1 MTPIPALL
9 RQRLDEALE
18 LAGLE
23 IPQGFRSSAS
33 AATDTRFGDYQSNS
47 AMVLAKEW
55 HRPPRD
61 VAAQLAKLFPADDLF
76 ETPEV
81 AGPGF
86 LNFRLCSEA
95 LAQGLAAMLEDPRLG
110 VDPVAPTRH
119 VVIDF
124 SSPNVAKPM
133 HVGHIRSTMLGD
145 CLARVA
151 RFLGHSVITDNHIGD
166 WGTQFGMIIY
176 GWKHHLHESE
186 LESGPIHALL
196 AVYREI
202 NGLAK
207 SDPAILDACRAELV
221 KLQQGDPENLAIW
234 KKTVDLSIE
243 GLDRIYG
250 KLDIHF
256 DHYLGESFYND
267 RLAPLAQELRDRGI
281 AEESAGALC
290 VFFPEVEA
298 LRDKPA
304 IIQKSDGAFNY
315 TTSDLAA
322 IDHRLSAFRADEI
335 WYVVGAPQQL
345 HFQQLFAIAQ
355 RRGISA
361 RLVHVA
367 HGSIL
372 GADRKLMKTR
382 SGDNVQLD
390 DLLTEAVERARAV
403 IEEKNPGLDAEERE
417 ETARIIGYGAIK
429 YAELSQ
435 NRNTDYIFSWEKLL
449 SFHGNTAPYLQ
460 NAYVRTRSIFRKL
473 ANPEKESLEPALLE
487 TPEERALALRLLQFN
502 EAVPAILDDFR
513 PNILAS
519 YLYEL
524 AQCFHTFYEACPVL
538 TSAGST
544 RAARLALCELTSRV
558 LRQGLDLLGIRV
570 PERM

>member
-1 MTPIPALL
+1 MTTIPTLL
-9 RQRLDEALE
+9 RQRLDQALE

-23 IPQGFRSSAS
+23 FPSGFRTNAS
-33 AATDTRFGDYQSNS
+33 PAADARFGDYQSNS
-47 AMVLAKEW
+47 AMVLAKAL
-55 HRPPRD
+55 HRPPRE
-61 VAAQLAKLFPADDLF
+61 VAAQLAQLFPAGDLF

-86 LNFRLCSEA
+86 LNLRLRSEA
-95 LAQGLAAMLEDPRLG
+95 LSQGLAIMLEDPRLG
-110 VDPVAPTRH
+110 VDPVAPPLRI
-119 VVIDF
+119 VIDF

-133 HVGHIRSTMLGD
+133 HVGHIRSTMIGD

-151 RFLGHSVITDNHIGD
+151 RFLGHTVITDNHIGD

-186 LESGPIHALL
+186 LESDPIHALL
-196 AVYREI
+196 AVYREV

-221 KLQQGDPENLAIW
+221 KLQQGDPANLAIW
-234 KKTVDLSIE
+234 KKTVELSIE
-243 GLDRIYG
+243 GLNRIYDQ
-250 KLDIHF
+250 LDIRF
-256 DHYLGESFYND
+256 DHYLGESFYNS

-281 AEESAGALC
+281 AQESDGALC
-290 VFFPEVEA
+290 VFFPGVEA
-298 LRDKPA
+298 LQDKPA
-304 IIQKSDGAFNY
+304 IIQKSDGGFNY
-315 TTSDLAA
+315 TTSDLAS
-322 IDHRLSAFRADEI
+322 IDYRLSAWQADEI
-335 WYVVGAPQQL
+335 WYVVGSPQQL

-355 RRGISA
+355 LRGVSA
-361 RLVHVA
+361 RLVHVS

-372 GADRKLMKTR
+372 GADRKLMKSR
-382 SGDNVQLD
+382 SGHNVQLD
-390 DLLTEAVERARAV
+390 DLLAEAVERARAV
-403 IEEKNPGLDAEERE
+403 IEEKNPGLDPAERE
-417 ETARIIGYGAIK
+417 EVARIIGYGAIK

-473 ANPEKESLEPALLE
+473 PNPQHESLEPTLLE
-487 TPEERALALRLLQFN
+487 SVEERALALRLLQFN

-513 PNILAS
+513 PNLLAS
-519 YLYEL
+519 YLFEL
-524 AQCFHTFYEACPVL
+524 AQSFHTFYEACPVL
-538 TSAGST
+538 NSSGST
-544 RAARLALCELTSRV
+544 RASRLALCELTSRV